1 MRIRLE
7 DAVNAEPLFGAMQS
21 FLESHNCRLHSSEL
35 NSGKG
40 QMVFHLFIPCGLDPK
55 RLEAEL
61 RAKLPQ
67 IADAKID
74 IQAV

>member
-1 MRIRLE
+1 MRIRVE
-7 DAVNAEPLFGAMQS
+7 DAVNAEALFGAVPS
-21 FLESHNCRLHSSEL
+21 LLASHNCRLHSSEL

-55 RLEAEL
+55 RLEAEV

-67 IADAKID
+67 LADAKID
-74 IQAV
+74 IQSV